1 MAGGFYDIAQF
12 TFVWLEASSAAT
24 SVGPDSRATP
34 WLRPEIETTE
44 GREMDLRAARRLV
57 PEIDTTR
64 RL

>member
-1 MAGGFYDIAQF
+1 MTSGFYDIAQL
-12 TFVWLEASSAAT
+12 TFVWLQAANVAT
-24 SVGPDSRATP
+24 SIGPDPRATP
-34 WLRPEIETTE
+34 WLRPEIDVTD